1 MNKKSF
7 YGLLLGLILLC
18 ISFFGKYQQKTQLDH
33 TNYLQSSRPTLFF
46 HGYGSSA
53 NAEKHMT
60 DAAKKAG
67 VTQTVITANVAEDG
81 QVRLTGTIPKG
92 AVNPIIKVEYQNNR
106 TPDPKVISNYA
117 YQVVKKLQDTYHF
130 KEMNLVAHSMGNM
143 SVLYYLLKHGSDENL
158 PKIIKQVAIANH
170 VAGLEGMNLPQ
181 GLTLDTQTGKPS
193 AMNEQYQHLLALR
206 EVYPENQIDV
216 LNIYGDIGG
225 ETDGSVLNVSSK
237 ALRYL
242 VVERAKSYREEK
254 SSENQKTL

>member
-60 DAAKKAG
+60 DSAKKAG

-106 TPDPKVISNYA
+106 TPDPKVISNY
-117 YQVVKKLQDTYHF
+117 
-130 KEMNLVAHSMGNM
+130 
-143 SVLYYLLKHGSDENL
+143 
-158 PKIIKQVAIANH
+158 
-170 VAGLEGMNLPQ
+170 
-181 GLTLDTQTGKPS
+181 
-193 AMNEQYQHLLALR
+193 
-206 EVYPENQIDV
+206 
-216 LNIYGDIGG
+216 GD
-225 ETDGSVLNVSSK
+225 
-237 ALRYL
+237 R
-242 VVERAKSYREEK
+242 
-254 SSENQKTL
+254 

>member
-1 MNKKSF
+1 
-7 YGLLLGLILLC
+7 
-18 ISFFGKYQQKTQLDH
+18 
-33 TNYLQSSRPTLFF
+33 
-46 HGYGSSA
+46 
-53 NAEKHMT
+53 MT

-67 VTQTVITANVAEDG
+67 VTQTVITANVSTDG
-81 QVRLTGTIPKG
+81 QVKLTGTIPKG

-130 KEMNLVAHSMGNM
+130 KEMNVVAHSMGNM
-143 SVLYYLLKHGSDENL
+143 SVLYYLLEHGSDENL
-158 PKIIKQVAIANH
+158 PKIVKQVSIANH

-181 GLTLDTQTGKPS
+181 GLVLDSQTGKPS
-193 AMNEQYQHLLALR
+193 SMNEQYQQLLALR

-254 SSENQKTL
+254 IDGKGAQHSQLHENPIVDKLLIQFLWGK